1 MTTASRPKLLI
12 VDDAPDMRTLLAKY
26 FQQASFQTI
35 TASTGQQAL
44 DRFRRDAPDIILLDL
59 GLPDVDGIDVCRQIR
74 AISAVPIAMLT
85 KRQSAADRQLGLE
98 AGATAYL
105 TKPFDAA
112 TVLATVRQLL
122 QSPTP

>member
-1 MTTASRPKLLI
+1 LGI
-12 VDDAPDMRTLLAKY
+12 VVSIY
-26 FQQASFQTI
+26 
-35 TASTGQQAL
+35 
-44 DRFRRDAPDIILLDL
+44 RRAADAPDIILLDL

-85 KRQSAADRQLGLE
+85 KRQSAADRQIGLE